1 MFKCNVVAWRLT
13 SIKGLLK
20 SPTLSKSDYLLY
32 ITEWKL
38 P

>member
-1 MFKCNVVAWRLT
+1 MLKCNGDTCRLT
-13 SIKGLLK
+13 SIKGLVK
-20 SPTLSKSDYLLY
+20 PPVLSKLDFLRY